1 MGSLN
6 EKLLE
11 DHLQS
16 LPDLPFDYVVP
27 ADVYSNFKPVPLK
40 RDATDHPRVAR
51 THVRV
56 VRVEAKLRP
65 VVVHRACTTAN
76 VTLGACCSWC
86 MPHGTLCAMISEPA
100 PCYLPSHLDSLYIC
114 QGLAFNV

>member
-16 LPDLPFDYVVP
+16 LPDLPRYYFDYVVP

-40 RDATDHPRVAR
+40 CDATDHPRVAR
-51 THVRV
+51 THVQ
-56 VRVEAKLRP
+56 
-65 VVVHRACTTAN
+65 
-76 VTLGACCSWC
+76 
-86 MPHGTLCAMISEPA
+86 A
-100 PCYLPSHLDSLYIC
+100 PCKLPASSLQAPCKLPASSHQHWS
-114 QGLAFNV
+114 G